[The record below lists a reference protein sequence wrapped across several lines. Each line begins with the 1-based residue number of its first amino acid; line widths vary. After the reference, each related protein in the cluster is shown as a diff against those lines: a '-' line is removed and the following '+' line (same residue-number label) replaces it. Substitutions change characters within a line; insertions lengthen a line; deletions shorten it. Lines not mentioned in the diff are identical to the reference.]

1 MKIRSKS
8 RSAARLAA
16 VQALYQLEMEQTP
29 LPKLLHEFHQHRLGA
44 TIGDD
49 EYNEAEFDFF
59 DDLVKGVDARRAEID
74 KHITALLSA
83 GWTMDRLDRPMRAIL
98 RAGTYELIAR
108 FDVPVKSVIN
118 EYVDV
123 ADAFYAKR
131 EKGFVNGL
139 LDGMA
144 KRVRPVVNP
153 PILNPTVEQPA
164 APDRSMVTEEP
175 VMSDTQIIPEDDMER
190 ASVAPGEGTSADDRD
205 PMAGQAGQDTDI
217 ARRLKRDPNDA
228 DAQLDRGLDESMDA
242 SDPPTAAQPG
252 DSGEPLPSSGFDAA
266 AEEALQR
273 SK

>member
-1 MKIRSKS
+1 MKSRSKS

-29 LPKLLHEFHQHRLGA
+29 LVSLLHEFHQHRLGA

-59 DDLVKGVDARRAEID
+59 DDLVKGVDARRGEID
-74 KHITALLSA
+74 KHIIALLAS

-98 RAGTYELIAR
+98 RAGTYELLAR
-108 FDVPVKSVIN
+108 NDVPVKSVIN

-144 KRVRPVVNP
+144 KRVRP
-153 PILNPTVEQPA
+153 TTEHPA
-164 APDRSMVTEEP
+164 TPDRSSNGKET
-175 VMSDTQIIPEDDMER
+175 VMTDTQIIPEKDMETV
-190 ASVAPGEGTSADDRD
+190 SVAPGTDGSGSEPAVAHHPD
-205 PMAGQAGQDTDI
+205 QNAGQDTDI
-217 ARRLKRDPNDA
+217 ARRLKRDPSDPDA
-228 DAQLDRGLDESMDA
+228 KLDRGLDESMDA
-242 SDPPTAAQPG
+242 SDPPAVVIPG
-252 DSGEPLPSSGFDAA
+252 DSGDPLPSSGFDAA

-273 SK
+273 PK